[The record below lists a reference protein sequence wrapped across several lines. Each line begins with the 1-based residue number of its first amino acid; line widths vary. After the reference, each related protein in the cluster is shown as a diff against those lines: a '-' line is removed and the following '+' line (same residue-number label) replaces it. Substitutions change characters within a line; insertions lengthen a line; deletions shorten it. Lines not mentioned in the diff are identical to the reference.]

1 MGYSV
6 PVLFILF
13 KFKEFLVG
21 ELSNDFFS
29 QISQT
34 TTMVGA
40 EREFFEHS
48 VELLDRR
55 KWPVRNSTIF
65 LSSFT
70 GTDERSRIKAP
81 VTLYRIGFLSGL
93 IFTP

>member
-65 LSSFT
+65 LSSST

-81 VTLYRIGFLSGL
+81 FTLHTVLVF
-93 IFTP
+93 FPD

>member
-21 ELSNDFFS
+21 ELGNDFFS

-65 LSSFT
+65 RYP
-70 GTDERSRIKAP
+70 RSRVRTNDRELRP
-81 VTLYRIGFLSGL
+81 LLHYTVLVF
-93 IFTP
+93 FPD